1 MPTILTRYLY
11 DKEQAE
17 FSLLVA
23 MLTCDVDQAKFWA
36 YEVYYSGFKYET
48 VTYLLKLFY
57 QLYYKQYPKLENF
70 FDIHFQNWSASDQTY
85 DEFVG
90 MLIENMAIRSPDTSK
105 RNSKFY
111 IKLSAANVARYKT
124 KPVLELQGWRIP
136 RRECRYRLI
145 VKPESQL
152 LTFATYENWL
162 YYASFSPIWRNRIER
177 YGGTVIE
184 KDKKVVFES
193 EESEEQFHCWH
204 NFEPDEQPSWVQ
216 SNWIGEQYV
225 YPPMPPSMTNT
236 A

>member
-17 FSLLVA
+17 FSLLVS
-23 MLTCDVDQAKFWA
+23 MLCCDRDQAKFWA
-36 YEVYYSGFKYET
+36 YELYYSGFKYET
-48 VTYLLKLFY
+48 VSYLLKLFY
-57 QLYYKQYPKLENF
+57 QLYQRQYPKLEDF

-85 DEFVG
+85 DE
-90 MLIENMAIRSPDTSK
+90 LIGILVENLAIRSPDTSK

-111 IKLSAANVARYKT
+111 IKLNAANVARYKT
-124 KPVLELQGWRIP
+124 KPVLESQGWKIA

-152 LTFATYENWL
+152 LTSVTYESWL

-177 YGGTVIE
+177 YGGMIIDEE
-184 KDKKVVFES
+184 KKIVFEC
-193 EESEEQFHCWH
+193 EDSEEQFYCWH

-216 SNWIGEQYV
+216 SNWIGKKYE
-225 YPPMPPSMTNT
+225 YPPMPPTT
-236 A
+236 